1 MPSDLQ
7 QLQSIILDTK
17 KLVDLAEEGEWDALV
32 ELEKTRDVD
41 LKKLFATSPDIEPSV
56 LAEGIQFILD
66 KNKILTKFS
75 LSQRDSLRMEISK
88 AGHAHKAINA
98 YLTTG

>member
-7 QLQSIILDTK
+7 RLDSILADTEKLIQLAQDIQH
-17 KLVDLAEEGEWDALV
+17 
-32 ELEKTRDVD
+32 
-41 LKKLFATSPDIEPSV
+41 LFETPPDIEAVV
-56 LAEGIQFILD
+56 LAESIQLVLD
-66 KNKILTKFS
+66 KNKILTQFL
-75 LSQRDSLRMEISK
+75 LSQRDSLRMEMSQ

>member
-1 MPSDLQ
+1 MTSDSH
-7 QLQSIILDTK
+7 QLQSIISDTK
-17 KLVDLAEEGEWDALV
+17 KLIHLAEEGDWDTLV

-41 LKKLFATSPDIEPSV
+41 LKKLFETSPDIEPSV
-56 LAEGIQFILD
+56 LAEGIQFILN

-75 LSQRDSLRMEISK
+75 LSQRDSIRMEISK